1 MHARPLDMLHDAR
14 DDDRVSVGDRVDLHL
29 GALQVLIDEHLAARH
44 GADRPHHVTPK
55 LVAVAHDLHRSPA
68 KHVARPDQHRI
79 AGAIRDGFGFFDRGR
94 GAPHRLWDADRI
106 QRARKRSAVLRQVDG
121 LDARTHDRDAV
132 LVELLGQVDRG
143 LAAELDQRAS
153 HPLGPRDVQSAV
165 EVERLEVKAVG
176 GVEVGRH
183 RLGVGV
189 DEHGAHAGVAQGPCG
204 VDGAIVELDSLAD
217 PNRARSDDDH
227 GLRRDR
233 GRFSLLLPARVVVGR
248 RRLELTGARIDEL
261 VGGCGW

>member
-1 MHARPLDMLHDAR
+1 M
-14 DDDRVSVGDRVDLHL
+14 
-29 GALQVLIDEHLAARH
+29 
-44 GADRPHHVTPK
+44 
-55 LVAVAHDLHRSPA
+55 
-68 KHVARPDQHRI
+68 
-79 AGAIRDGFGFFDRGR
+79 
-94 GAPHRLWDADRI
+94 WDADRI

-189 DEHGAHAGVAQGPCG
+189 DEHGAHAVVAQGPCG

-227 GLRRDR
+227 GLRLDR